1 MTRDFG
7 RASSPVFT
15 FGIAPKTTPSAG
27 KELVE
32 RYCHTKGRNI
42 ALAFLIV
49 PLQTSGTGC
58 HHYHVSWD
66 QWSFGECRSNF
77 HVSSR
82 SSCPLI
88 YECSATGTAYCA
100 ALGWVGGLLSSLFG
114 SSMIQS
120 GASRYGINRGYH
132 FFMTHDSD

>member
-15 FGIAPKTTPSAG
+15 FGIAPKTTPVSAG

-49 PLQTSGTGC
+49 PLQTSGTDVIIITC
-58 HHYHVSWD
+58 
-66 QWSFGECRSNF
+66 
-77 HVSSR
+77 
-82 SSCPLI
+82 L
-88 YECSATGTAYCA
+88 
-100 ALGWVGGLLSSLFG
+100 
-114 SSMIQS
+114 
-120 GASRYGINRGYH
+120 GINGVLANAVQTS
-132 FFMTHDSD
+132 M